1 MNKLNEEEEEKENKN
16 KVANEMMRFNSIRF
30 DSLIYLMQNW
40 GEMCMWNFFFAL
52 IKYVKYFS

>member
-1 MNKLNEEEEEKENKN
+1 MNKLNEEEEENKN

-40 GEMCMWNFFFAL
+40 SEMCMQNLFFSL
-52 IKYVKYFS
+52 IKSVKYFR